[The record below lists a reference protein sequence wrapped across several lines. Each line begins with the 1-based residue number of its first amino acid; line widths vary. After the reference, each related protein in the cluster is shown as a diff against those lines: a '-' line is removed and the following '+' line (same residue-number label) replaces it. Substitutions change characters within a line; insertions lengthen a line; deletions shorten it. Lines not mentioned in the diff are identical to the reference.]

1 MIFIYKNLIINYIN
15 KNLTVADIINFA
27 KKNNTNISNSESIII
42 YNFIKRNYQNI
53 LNGDKSSFNTLKKE
67 IDPSLYNKIIQLYMK
82 YKSKLLL

>member
-15 KNLTVADIINFA
+15 KNLTVDDIINFA

-53 LNGDKSSFNTLKKE
+53 LNGDESSFNTLKKE